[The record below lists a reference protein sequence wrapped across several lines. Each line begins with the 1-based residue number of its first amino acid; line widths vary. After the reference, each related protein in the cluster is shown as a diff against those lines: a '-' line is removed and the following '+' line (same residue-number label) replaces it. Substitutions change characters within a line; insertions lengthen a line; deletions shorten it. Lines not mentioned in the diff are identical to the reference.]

1 MVCRYCVLLITGEDQ
16 AFLPGNKAFLDF
28 ASTNR
33 KEVLRFAYVYQ
44 RQQQPLCQ
52 ALLHNQAAL
61 SPQVSDRHTRAV
73 LNIQESKPNFVIMV
87 KNEHCYDNKIHLTFI
102 KHLSKEGCGKF
113 TLNKSMIFRCI
124 CINHML
130 VL

>member
-16 AFLPGNKAFLDF
+16 AFVPGNKAFLDF
-28 ASTNR
+28 ASANR

-61 SPQVSDRHTRAV
+61 SPQVSTHMHEYTNSLTCSCKQMYDT
-73 LNIQESKPNFVIMV
+73 
-87 KNEHCYDNKIHLTFI
+87 NEAT
-102 KHLSKEGCGKF
+102 
-113 TLNKSMIFRCI
+113 
-124 CINHML
+124 
-130 VL
+130 